1 MAIEV
6 ISKIKQKNN
15 GEFPLM
21 DAKDVELNDGRSVE
35 EALQYIEATMDYDND
50 GKISGLDNI
59 KEVGIY
65 NVKMNVIQNSTI
77 LQTIPVILMVL
88 VSNEEGILHM
98 QILESVILF
107 GSSLYGRIENSDN
120 TWGEWN
126 IEDISGIED
135 LNKRITTIENT
146 VSSHQIAIEAIS
158 LELKKIT
165 PITDEE
171 INQICV

>member
-35 EALQYIEATMDYDND
+35 EALQYIEASMDYDND

-65 NVKMNVIQNSTI
+65 NVKMNLIQNSTV
-77 LQTIPVILMVL
+77 LQTIPVLLMVL
-88 VSNEEGILHM
+88 VSNEEEILHM
-98 QILESVILF
+98 QILDSVILF
-107 GSSLYGRIENSDN
+107 GSSLYCRTENPDN

-126 IEDISGIED
+126 IEDVSGIED
-135 LNKRITTIENT
+135 LNNRITTIKNT
-146 VSSHQIAIEAIS
+146 LSSHQTAIEAIG
-158 LELKKIT
+158 LELRNIT
-165 PITDEE
+165 AITDEE